1 MGRWKRFK
9 GKFKNTYKA
18 YKFGLFNIRNI
29 IRFMKIA
36 PSEAETEN
44 VPHMTVYEVKEELD
58 KGELFILDVRGQG
71 DFRNAHLESSV
82 QMSLFDVLDNLGELP
97 RDKPIGV
104 LCYGGGAS
112 MTVTQMLIDNGFDNA
127 KNIKGG
133 IIRYA
138 LDVDDEL
145 LGQL

>member
-1 MGRWKRFK
+1 MGRWKRVK
-9 GKFKNTYKA
+9 GKFKTTYKA
-18 YKFGLFNIRNI
+18 YKFGLFNIRSLI
-29 IRFMKIA
+29 KFMKIA
-36 PSEAETEN
+36 PSESEAEN
-44 VPHMTVYEVKEELD
+44 VPQMTVFDVKKELD
-58 KGELFILDVRGQG
+58 KNDLFILDIRDQS
-71 DFRNAHLESSV
+71 DFKSANIEGSV
-82 QMSLFDVLDNLGELP
+82 QMDLFDVLDNLTELP
-97 RDKPIGV
+97 KDKKIGV

-112 MTVTQMLIDNGFDNA
+112 MTVAQMLIDNGFDNV